1 MKKKIDIA
9 GEYFKKFTTI
19 SFVYIN
25 LNTNSLG
32 MVQTLPTLKRYFA
45 ACFMMLGLLFA
56 GTVSAQNMTILQQDQ
71 SVTPYHMD
79 AAPNM
84 ARQATPVNSN
94 HNNGTAGAAALWD
107 IQFDTNATATS
118 NGTVSQAGA
127 LFFNNEYW
135 CSQWNSDTILRYGPN
150 GVLTSKFAIA
160 GLTGTRSITTDGTS
174 LYAGTASNTIY
185 QINPATQALT
195 GTIASQAAV
204 TARFVTY
211 DPTLNGNMGGFWI
224 GNFNTDIVAISMA
237 GAVLSTIPVATHTL
251 SGMYGAAYDGFSS
264 GGPYLWVFNQG
275 GPNASSID
283 QLQLPAGTPTG
294 VTRDVFLDFNTKY
307 SLQTGLAGGLF
318 VAQGVVSGQN
328 TIGGMLQGN
337 PSNILFNY
345 ELSDPTPA
353 GPDASIGGVGAD
365 PAANGGGYTQ
375 IPVDQAGS
383 LTFGAT
389 VTNVS
394 QGAVTLGTVNVDFT
408 VRDASNAVVF
418 TDQQTVSN
426 LAPLASA
433 AVTSAPFT
441 GAVLDD
447 YSVEALVSL
456 GGGQTDT
463 FPTNDSA
470 ASVVS
475 VTDTTYARDNGNV
488 TGSSLS
494 IGAGSAGFIGQEF
507 DIVVNDTLSS
517 AIFWLENP
525 VLGDSVK
532 AVVIPMGP
540 LSPAGAPIGTSETLF
555 ITDTTAQL
563 YELSFPGG
571 VALTA
576 GTAYFLGLEESV
588 DGRLTIGTTS
598 EIFTPGKGWVFFNGN
613 WNNSEDFNFNVA
625 YILRGVFSEADSII
639 ISIDDELNTEVV
651 AYPNPSEDY
660 LNVAVSSGNHS
671 DLDIRVYDVQG
682 RTLVEGAISANNH
695 TTRLFVGDLAK
706 GIYLLEVSSPEGR
719 HIERIMIK

>member
-1 MKKKIDIA
+1 
-9 GEYFKKFTTI
+9 
-19 SFVYIN
+19 
-25 LNTNSLG
+25 
-32 MVQTLPTLKRYFA
+32 MVQTLPTLQRYFA
-45 ACFMMLGLLFA
+45 TCLLMLGLLVT

-71 SVTPYHMD
+71 PVSPYHMD

-94 HNNGTAGAAALWD
+94 NNGTAGAAALWD
-107 IQFDTNATATS
+107 IQFDTNATAAAS
-118 NGTVSQAGA
+118 GTVSQAAA
-127 LFFNNEYW
+127 LYFNGEYW
-135 CSQWNSDTILRYGPN
+135 ASQWNSDTLLRYNAN
-150 GVLTSKFAIA
+150 GTLISKFQIS
-160 GLTGTRSITTDGTS
+160 GLTGTRSLTTDGTN
-174 LYAGTASNTIY
+174 LFAGTAGNTIY
-185 QINPATQALT
+185 QINPGTQALT

-211 DPTLNGNMGGFWI
+211 DPTLDGGNGGFWI
-224 GNFNTDIVAISMA
+224 GNFNTDIVSISMT
-237 GAVLSTIPVATHTL
+237 GTVLSTIPIATHTL

-275 GPNASSID
+275 GPNSSSID

-294 VTRDVFLDFNTKY
+294 VTRDVFLDFNTTY

-318 VAQGVVSGQN
+318 VAQGIVSGQN
-328 TIGGMLQGN
+328 SIGGMLQGN
-337 PSNILFNY
+337 PSNVLFAY

-353 GPDASIGGVGAD
+353 GPDAGISNVGAG
-365 PAANGGGYTQ
+365 PLATSGGYTE
-375 IPVDQAGS
+375 IPEDQAPN
-383 LTFGAT
+383 LYFGAT

-408 VRDASNAVVF
+408 VRDGSNAVVF
-418 TDQQTVSN
+418 TDQQSVSN

-433 AVTSAPFT
+433 DVTTAAYAGPAIDNYT
-441 GAVLDD
+441 
-447 YSVEALVSL
+447 VEALVSL
-456 GGGQTDT
+456 GGAQTDT
-463 FPTNDSA
+463 FPSNDSA
-470 ASVVS
+470 NAAVS
-475 VTDTTYARDNGNV
+475 VTDTTYARDNGTI

-507 DIVVNDTLSS
+507 DVVANDTISS
-517 AIFWLENP
+517 AIFWLESP
-525 VLGDSVK
+525 EMGDSIK
-532 AVVIPMGP
+532 AVVIPMGATTP
-540 LSPAGAPIGTSETLF
+540 SGAPIGTSETLF

-571 VALTA
+571 VAVTA
-576 GTAYFLGLEESV
+576 GTSYFLGLEESV
-588 DGRLTIGTTS
+588 DGRLTIGTTA

-613 WNNSEDFNFNVA
+613 WNNSEDFNFEVA

-671 DLDIRVYDVQG
+671 DLDIRVHDMQG
-682 RTLVEGAISANNH
+682 RTLVESTIPANNH
-695 TTRLFVGDLAK
+695 TTRMFVGDLAK